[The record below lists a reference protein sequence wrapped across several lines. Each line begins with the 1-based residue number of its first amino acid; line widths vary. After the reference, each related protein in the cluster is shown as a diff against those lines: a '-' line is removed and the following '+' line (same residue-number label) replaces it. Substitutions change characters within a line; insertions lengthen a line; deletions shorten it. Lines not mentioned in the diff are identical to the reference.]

1 MSKINECKWIV
12 KWFYM
17 FAGSYKR
24 RYCPDFCCY
33 QLLDTGMGGRL
44 LEPRIRWWSPYS
56 RPFRSTE
63 KVPKKKGALKGIW
76 VAMKDFPSTPIKMA
90 SLIGNTV
97 NWRYCRIKWEL
108 TNQLG
113 LNLESKWWMCTTMT
127 LPVASHLW
135 KKAEFSPST
144 RKILRVSV
152 ASPGR
157 SNPS

>member
-1 MSKINECKWIV
+1 MNIKMILHVRWFIWKTVLSRFVLLPIV
-12 KWFYM
+12 
-17 FAGSYKR
+17 GHR
-24 RYCPDFCCY
+24 D
-33 QLLDTGMGGRL
+33 GRSSM
-44 LEPRIRWWSPYS
+44 EPRIRWWSPYS

-90 SLIGNTV
+90 SLIGNMV

-135 KKAEFSPST
+135 KKADFSPST